1 MKFYDGL
8 TSSYG
13 VHTIRIHLQSEEFK
27 GYFDCEI
34 DGNTKGVD
42 LLSFDFSDWENE
54 DFNELIKE
62 NSMHGLKISGVMDSV
77 VMGNYGYDE
86 YIYKITIFNEENP
99 EESIYGDYTSAEA
112 NSLIVGIEIIDFKE
126 EKE

>member
-1 MKFYDGL
+1 MNFYDGL

-27 GYFDCEI
+27 GYFDFEI

-62 NSMHGLKISGVMDSV
+62 NSMHGLKISGV
-77 VMGNYGYDE
+77 NGYDE